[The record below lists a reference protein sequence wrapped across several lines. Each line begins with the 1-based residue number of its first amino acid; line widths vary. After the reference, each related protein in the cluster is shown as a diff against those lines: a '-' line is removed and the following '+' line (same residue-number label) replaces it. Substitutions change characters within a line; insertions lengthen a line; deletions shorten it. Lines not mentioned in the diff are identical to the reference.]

1 MKRPSYYGEKRPV
14 EGEIIA
20 VLEAKGSGL
29 KLSQH
34 WSRALKLHEIH
45 EVMLTADEVAPD
57 EDLPRFTAIAFFEVT
72 QGGHTVLGDKAFLG
86 ETELGVLAGYELN
99 HMPNHM
105 KMVFTAKREELPEV
119 RLGQRITIR

>member
-14 EGEIIA
+14 EGDIIA

-45 EVMLTADEVAPD
+45 EVMLMADEVAPG
-57 EDLPRFTAIAFFEVT
+57 EDLSRFTAIAFFEVT
-72 QGGHTVLGDKAFLG
+72 QGGYTVLRDKAFLS

-105 KMVFTAKREELPEV
+105 NLVFIAKREELPDV
-119 RLGQRITIR
+119 